1 MKLKITQGVS
11 KFLDSLKNKKK
22 EIFDINGNKLGEID
36 NNGILNI
43 NNKNFKSDIELVEKS
58 K

>member
-1 MKLKITQGVS
+1 MKLKITKGVS
-11 KFLDSLKNKKK
+11 NFLDSLKNKKK

>member
-1 MKLKITQGVS
+1 MKLKITKGVS

>member
-1 MKLKITQGVS
+1 MKLKITKGVS

-43 NNKNFKSDIELVEKS
+43 TNKNFKSDIELVEKS